1 MNKKKPN
8 KVVQIIDSDS
18 DDEEPNPYEFQ
29 DSVLS
34 CLSDLQHLA
43 TTMKE
48 KAEAME
54 DEIKRFKVSIHGE
67 DIDE

>member
-18 DDEEPNPYEFQ
+18 DDEEPYPYEFQ

-34 CLSDLQHLA
+34 CLADLQRLA

-54 DEIKRFKVSIHGE
+54 DEIKRFKVSRHGE